1 MQKKKKGNYRTETQK
16 LKTYQMGS
24 QQSGDD
30 ESVNMSTEQQNS
42 PNMNNRKEIGKS
54 DRSLRDLWTNNKISN
69 IHITGVQ

>member
-1 MQKKKKGNYRTETQK
+1 MQKKKGNYRTEKQK

-42 PNMNNRKEIGKS
+42 PNMNNRKENGKS
-54 DRSLRDLWTNNKISN
+54 DQSLRDLWTNNKISN

>member
-1 MQKKKKGNYRTETQK
+1 
-16 LKTYQMGS
+16 MGS

-42 PNMNNRKEIGKS
+42 PNMNNRKENGES
-54 DRSLRDLWTNNKISN
+54 DQSLRDLWTNNKISN